1 MSSPARTSVMIIV
14 LTLLAAML
22 GGWVGVR
29 YGLREGRA
37 PQQQLDELLHHRLR
51 LSSAQAER
59 LAALE
64 QEFAARRAEL
74 ETQMRAANRDIA
86 SAITVRHQYDTE
98 AQAAIDELHRAMM
111 ALQEA
116 TIQHVL
122 AMRAVLAPDQVQEF
136 DQTVDQ
142 ALAVSQP

>member
-1 MSSPARTSVMIIV
+1 
-14 LTLLAAML
+14 ML

-37 PQQQLDELLHHRLR
+37 PQQLDELLHHRLR
-51 LSSAQAER
+51 LSSAQEEQ
-59 LAALE
+59 LTALE
-64 QEFAARRAEL
+64 KDFAVRRTEL

-86 SAITVRHQYDTE
+86 GAITVRHRYDSE
-98 AQAAIDELHRAMM
+98 AAAAVDQLHQAMM
-111 ALQEA
+111 RLQEA

-122 AMRAVLAPDQVQEF
+122 AMRAVLTPDQVREF

>member
-1 MSSPARTSVMIIV
+1 MSSAARTSAAIIV

-37 PQQQLDELLHHRLR
+37 PPQLDELLHHRLH
-51 LSSAQAER
+51 LSAAQAQQ
-59 LAALE
+59 LTALE

-74 ETQMRAANRDIA
+74 ETRMRAANREIA
-86 SAITVRHQYDTE
+86 GAITVRHSFDSE
-98 AQAAIDELHRAMM
+98 AQTAVDHLHRAMM
-111 ALQEA
+111 ELQEA
-116 TIQHVL
+116 TIRHVL
-122 AMRAVLAPDQVQEF
+122 AMRAVLTPDQVQEF

-142 ALAVSQP
+142 ALAVGQP